1 MQLTS
6 LTRLSMPVRQYVGTR
21 PEWALSRA
29 AEEFDVRWLC
39 SCLRTKSSLAG
50 AAPRQLGAWRL
61 CRAHLPRLERLS
73 LKYNS
78 NLPDCLSLLVT
89 LSELKLNR
97 ASIGMPAPAAN
108 AAVNAALQ
116 QLTQVLKVGSARAL
130 LVDKDG
136 NSAG

>member
-1 MQLTS
+1 MSDGCAPVCERNPRLQVLRHVNWEPGGYAVLTS
-6 LTRLSMPVRQYVGTR
+6 
-21 PEWALSRA
+21 
-29 AEEFDVRWLC
+29 
-39 SCLRTKSSLAG
+39 
-50 AAPRQLGAWRL
+50 
-61 CRAHLPRLERLS
+61 LPRLERLS

-116 QLTQVLKVGSARAL
+116 QLTQVRKVGSARAL